1 MCEYC
6 PWLDLTKTD
15 YIKYH
20 DEEWGVPL
28 FDDQKLFEF
37 ITLESAQ
44 AGLSWYTVLKKREN
58 YRKAF
63 DNFDPIKVAKY
74 DENKIEELLNNAG
87 IIRNKLKV
95 QATINNATRFIEI
108 QNEFGSFAMYQWQF
122 VNHTPIVNEI
132 LTADDYVAT
141 SKESEL
147 FAKDLKKRGFKFLG
161 PTTVYAHMQA
171 CGMVN
176 DHSVN
181 CHRRAEIIEEYK
193 KGL

>member
-74 DENKIEELLNNAG
+74 DENKIEERLKNAG
-87 IIRNKLKV
+87 IIRNRLKIL
-95 QATINNATRFIEI
+95 ATINNAAKFIAI
-108 QNEFGSFAMYQWQF
+108 QNEFGSFAKYQWQF

-176 DHSVN
+176 DHSFN
-181 CHRRAEIIEEYK
+181 CHRRADIIEGYK

>member
-6 PWLDLTKTD
+6 PWLDLSKPD
-15 YIKYH
+15 YVQYH

-28 FDDQKLFEF
+28 FDDHKLFEF

-58 YRKAF
+58 YRIAF

-74 DENKIEELLNNAG
+74 DENKIAALMNDAG
-87 IIRNKLKV
+87 IIRNKLKIM
-95 QATINNATRFIEI
+95 ATINNAARFIGI
-108 QNEFGSFAMYQWQF
+108 QNEFGSFSNYQWQF
-122 VNHTPIVNEI
+122 VNHKPIVNEI
-132 LTADDYVAT
+132 LTVDDYV
-141 SKESEL
+141 SSSQESEL

-161 PTTVYAHMQA
+161 PTTVYSHMQA
-171 CGMVN
+171 SGMIN
-176 DHSVN
+176 DHSFN
-181 CHRRAEIIEEYK
+181 CHRRAKIIEGYN

>member
-6 PWLDLTKTD
+6 PWLDLSKPD
-15 YIKYH
+15 YVLYH

-63 DNFDPIKVAKY
+63 DHFDPVRVAQF
-74 DENKIEELLNNAG
+74 DECKIEELLNNAG
-87 IIRNKLKV
+87 IIRNKLKIN
-95 QATINNATRFIEI
+95 ATINNATKFIAI
-108 QNEFGSFAMYQWQF
+108 QNEFGSFAKYQWKF
-122 VNHTPIVNEI
+122 VNNKPIVNEI
-132 LTADDYVAT
+132 MTSDDYAAT

-171 CGMVN
+171 CGMIN
-176 DHSVN
+176 DHSFN
-181 CHRRAEIIEEYK
+181 CHRRSEIIEGYK
-193 KGL
+193 TL